1 MPTGPALLNKLNIL
15 WAWSLYGEIYRWSS
29 KGGGHQWKKLAVA
42 DSNQKTP
49 TELLSVEAGELGL
62 ENEPEQR
69 QARLEEAGGNHGTK
83 PDEGG

>member
-1 MPTGPALLNKLNIL
+1 MD
-15 WAWSLYGEIYRWSS
+15 
-29 KGGGHQWKKLAVA
+29 

-69 QARLEEAGGNHGTK
+69 QARLEEAGRNHGTE
-83 PDEGG
+83 PDQGG